1 MASHT
6 LQICG
11 AWGVSTPLY
20 ADSLSFPWLSTV
32 WHTMPL
38 LAPANFLL
46 CRRFVV
52 SVRSPAAGLR
62 FLNLVLA
69 WLGSGRQRAV
79 KCSMLRTY
87 STISE
92 LRSSATSPRPLT
104 YSRVQGGESR
114 VRDEHGGGHCSTF
127 RYRSNARTPC
137 LESKLNF
144 SLAIRNLGAD
154 HEATTCVQ
162 RRFSTLPQCRL
173 CQHTA
178 FAIDSYSAQSV
189 LVLICRPILLR
200 KRKLSLILPG
210 SCDLDQHQRWFQKDS
225 SMALMSNFVEHL

>member
-1 MASHT
+1 
-6 LQICG
+6 
-11 AWGVSTPLY
+11 
-20 ADSLSFPWLSTV
+20 
-32 WHTMPL
+32 MPL
-38 LAPANFLL
+38 LAPANFLCSSL
-46 CRRFVV
+46 CSAWPSKSCYRLQPCLPFSTFLR
-52 SVRSPAAGLR
+52 AGPLR
-62 FLNLVLA
+62 ILA
-69 WLGSGRQRAV
+69 WLGRQRALE
-79 KCSMLRTY
+79 CSMLRTY

-189 LVLICRPILLR
+189 L
-200 KRKLSLILPG
+200 SHLPP
-210 SCDLDQHQRWFQKDS
+210 
-225 SMALMSNFVEHL
+225 NFA